1 MRLSASEKTWS
12 RISKESTVTGIEGQT
27 GSKGE
32 RERKK
37 LREDEEEEVEETWKV
52 KMKNIISTKQLR

>member
-32 RERKK
+32 REKK